1 VTAHIQ
7 GQRPARTAAGGPIL
21 VVVLEEFGA
30 FAAAEVTR
38 EAPGRVHVR
47 RLAGPGPRE
56 SAVALAA
63 AGGLRPAPKE
73 EADPLVA
80 ALAGPAPA
88 GPAAPV
94 KPAPKPTKPAPRDR

>member
-1 VTAHIQ
+1 MTAHIQ

-30 FAAAEVTR
+30 FTAAEVTR
-38 EAPGRVHVR
+38 EAPQRVHVR
-47 RLAGPGPRE
+47 RLAVPGTRE
-56 SAVALAA
+56 AATALAA
-63 AGGLRPAPKE
+63 AGGLRPAPKD

-88 GPAAPV
+88 APA
-94 KPAPKPTKPAPRDR
+94 KPAPKPAKPAPKPDRDR